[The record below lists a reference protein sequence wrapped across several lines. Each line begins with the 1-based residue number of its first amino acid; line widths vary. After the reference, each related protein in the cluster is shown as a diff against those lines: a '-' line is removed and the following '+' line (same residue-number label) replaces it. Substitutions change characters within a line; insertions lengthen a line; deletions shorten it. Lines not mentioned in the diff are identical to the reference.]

1 MRIVRQ
7 GKIRDEEVYGSGIL
21 NRVIV
26 SVSCLVDGGH
36 SPYLAS
42 SYPQHTSECIF

>member
-1 MRIVRQ
+1 MRTVRQ
-7 GKIRDEEVYGSGIL
+7 NKIRDEEVFGSGIL

-36 SPYLAS
+36 SFYLISCLVVVDA
-42 SYPQHTSECIF
+42 